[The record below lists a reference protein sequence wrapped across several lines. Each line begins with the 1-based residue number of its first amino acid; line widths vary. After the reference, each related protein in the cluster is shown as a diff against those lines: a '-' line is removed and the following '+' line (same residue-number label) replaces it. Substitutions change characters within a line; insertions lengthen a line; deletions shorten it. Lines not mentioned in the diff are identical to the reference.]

1 MIFITSL
8 TKIGVHLICNPIQI
22 LNMVDV
28 MAAAMYPS
36 VSLGIPGRSALT
48 PPNKSF

>member
-1 MIFITSL
+1 MQSYSNF
-8 TKIGVHLICNPIQI
+8 KYGH
-22 LNMVDV
+22 MVDV